1 MALSR
6 PGVGI
11 AASLSIVLL
20 LALSGCGAPVTENG
34 ADRTTTASPSPS
46 PDATPTPTDG
56 GDGDEGGGDADGGED
71 PAQDRVRTGPVA
83 QYGGPA
89 YGDQGGAEIIGAGL
103 WCKTIAVFWG
113 GEVPEGVRYTFQNAV
128 TDRPGLAVE
137 SAVCGSR
144 EADRGCLDM
153 TVEANQ
159 SQITCSLVLRPG
171 SDFED
176 GTEIT
181 FVGTLECPTAEIC
194 DVVAAREVDPGPP
207 IVVDDPE
214 VSDDEEQDQDQD
226 QQDQDQQDQDQ
237 QDQDQEDQDQ
247 QDQDQQDQQDQEDQ
261 EDQDQQ
267 DQEDQEDQDQQDQ
280 DQQDQDQDQQ
290 EEGSG

>member
-1 MALSR
+1 MVLPRRA
-6 PGVGI
+6 GI

-20 LALSGCGAPVTENG
+20 LALSGCGAPVTEEG

-56 GDGDEGGGDADGGED
+56 GDGDEGEGDADGDAD
-71 PAQDRVRTGPVA
+71 PAQSRVRTGPVA

-89 YGDQGGAEIIGAGL
+89 YGDQGAAEIIQAGL
-103 WCKTIAVFWG
+103 WCKTIKVFWG
-113 GEVPEGVRYTFQNAV
+113 GDVPEGVRYTFQSAL

-137 SAVCGSR
+137 SGICGSR
-144 EADRGCLDM
+144 NADRGCLDM
-153 TVEANQ
+153 PVDANE
-159 SQITCSLVLRPG
+159 SEITCSLVLRPG
-171 SDFED
+171 SDFQD

-194 DVVAAREVDPGPP
+194 DIVAAREVDPGPP
-207 IVVDDPE
+207 IVVDAPD
-214 VSDDEEQDQDQD
+214 VSDDEEQNQDQDQQDQDQQDQDQQDQDQQDQDQD

-237 QDQDQEDQDQ
+237 QDQDQ
-247 QDQDQQDQQDQEDQ
+247 
-261 EDQDQQ
+261 
-267 DQEDQEDQDQQDQ
+267 
-280 DQQDQDQDQQ
+280 QDQDQQ

>member
-6 PGVGI
+6 PGVPL
-11 AASLSIVLL
+11 AAGLSIVLL
-20 LALSGCGAPVTENG
+20 FALSGCGTPVTEEG
-34 ADRTTTASPSPS
+34 AGRTTTASPRPS
-46 PDATPTPTDG
+46 PDATPTPTPTDEG
-56 GDGDEGGGDADGGED
+56 GGDEGGGESDGGED

-89 YGDQGGAEIIGAGL
+89 YGDQGTAEIIEAGL

-113 GEVPEGVRYTFQNAV
+113 GDVPEGVRFTFQNAV

-171 SDFED
+171 SDFQD
-176 GTEIT
+176 GTAIT

-194 DVVAAREVDPGPP
+194 DIVAAREVDPGPP
-207 IVVDDPE
+207 IIVDDPE
-214 VSDDEEQDQDQD
+214 VSDDEEQNQ
-226 QQDQDQQDQDQ
+226 
-237 QDQDQEDQDQ
+237 
-247 QDQDQQDQQDQEDQ
+247 
-261 EDQDQQ
+261 
-267 DQEDQEDQDQQDQ
+267 DQDQQDQ

-290 EEGSG
+290 DQDEDDQQDQDQQDQDQDQQQQDQDQQDQDQQEEGSG

>member
-6 PGVGI
+6 PGVAI
-11 AASLSIVLL
+11 AAGLSIVLL
-20 LALSGCGAPVTENG
+20 LTLSGCGTPVTEEG
-34 ADRTTTASPSPS
+34 AGRTTTASPRPS
-46 PDATPTPTDG
+46 PDATPTPTDEG
-56 GDGDEGGGDADGGED
+56 GGDEGGGDADGGED

-89 YGDQGGAEIIGAGL
+89 YGDQGSAEIIEAGL

-113 GEVPEGVRYTFQNAV
+113 GDVPEGVRFTFQSAV

-171 SDFED
+171 SDFQD
-176 GTEIT
+176 GTAIT

-194 DVVAAREVDPGPP
+194 DIVAAREVDPGPP
-207 IVVDDPE
+207 IIVDDPE
-214 VSDDEEQDQDQD
+214 VSDDEEQNQDQD

-237 QDQDQEDQDQ
+237 D
-247 QDQDQQDQQDQEDQ
+247 
-261 EDQDQQ
+261 
-267 DQEDQEDQDQQDQ
+267 DQQDQ

-290 EEGSG
+290 QQDQDQQDQDQQEEGSG